1 MRHALL
7 SPNPDPYLL
16 APGFGANGV
25 ETATTEDV
33 MMRVKTLVSA
43 IGVALGL
50 AVASGQASAY
60 ATYSFEDDDV
70 DAILDPQT
78 LLPRTSGLLTPG
90 DIFLSVLE
98 VPVFTINGAN
108 AIPTG
113 QEMTGVAAVQLQA
126 IIGAGVGAQYIFAPY
141 TGGLNSILALGGAA
155 NVGASGDAGGGAMIA
170 LFLNGTSGQGP
181 NPDID
186 LDLNRTTN
194 PATNCPTVAFC
205 IDQGSRGD
213 LFQVDGFT
221 GLDNDEFWFATQL
234 VPGGNDIGQ
243 VAGANNNLLVSAY
256 NLGLGT
262 FFNAWGPVGF
272 INIQTGLP
280 CVNQSYQNGDGC
292 VQFSASGTITG
303 GQGLNNGFIAH
314 SDFDGQKLVETP
326 EPGTLALM
334 SLGLL
339 GLAAGS
345 LRRKS

>member
-1 MRHALL
+1 
-7 SPNPDPYLL
+7 
-16 APGFGANGV
+16 
-25 ETATTEDV
+25 
-33 MMRVKTLVSA
+33 MRVKTLVSA

-70 DAILDPQT
+70 DAILDPLT
-78 LLPRTSGLLTPG
+78 LLPRTSGPLLPG

-98 VPVFTINGAN
+98 VPVFTIDGSN

-126 IIGAGVGAQYIFAPY
+126 IVPGPGVGAQYIFAPY
-141 TGGLNSILALGGAA
+141 AGGLNAILGIGGGTA

-170 LFLNGTSGQGP
+170 LFLNGTTGAGG
-181 NPDID
+181 DID

-194 PATNCPTVAFC
+194 PATNCPNVGFC
-205 IDQGSRGD
+205 VDQGSRGS

-221 GLDNDEFWFATQL
+221 GRDNDEFWVATQIA
-234 VPGGNDIGQ
+234 PGGNDIGG
-243 VAGANNNLLVSAY
+243 VLNTNNNVIISAY

-262 FFNAWGPVGF
+262 FFNAWGPIGF

-280 CVNQSYQNGDGC
+280 CVNQNYQDGDGC

-303 GQGLNNGFIAH
+303 GQGLSNGFIAH
-314 SDFDGQKLVETP
+314 SDFDGQKLGVP

-334 SLGLL
+334 SIGLL